1 MEIKDIEQIK
11 RIGIIFFS
19 DFIPNNREIAISNS
33 QDLKWILQQMYVII
47 QLSKRNGV
55 VFAIASTMNE
65 VGPLLHQKMD
75 FKFSS
80 FASLKENVDV
90 KIDAALKVMKCNG
103 NATLASET
111 KNESRRY
118 LEYEIDFQ
126 N

>member
-1 MEIKDIEQIK
+1 MNFATDACYNLTIKKK
-11 RIGIIFFS
+11 RRS
-19 DFIPNNREIAISNS
+19 
-33 QDLKWILQQMYVII
+33 ILYRQYNEWSRSI
-47 QLSKRNGV
+47 
-55 VFAIASTMNE
+55 IASKNW
-65 VGPLLHQKMD
+65 

-90 KIDAALKVMKCNG
+90 KIDAALKAMKCNG

-111 KNESRRY
+111 KNKSRRY